1 MNQNGQIA
9 PTVSV
14 SQKQGVNDIQIT
26 LSGQELFYSK
36 MKQTFESMVRKSQSD
51 QLKNIHDLLINTDM
65 VLRPDLEL

>member
-9 PTVSV
+9 PTVSI

-36 MKQTFESMVRKSQSD
+36 MKQTFESMVRKS
-51 QLKNIHDLLINTDM
+51 
-65 VLRPDLEL
+65 